1 MYGDVSIKI
10 HLFGAMAGKKSR
22 EKKLILLLIVLSLG
36 GLLFFFTG
44 YGRNPLR
51 YGSSTRSPVT
61 DGSSQLYFDRHA
73 GSFTEALPVG
83 NGRLGGM
90 VYGGSKKERILLN
103 EISMWSGS
111 CQEANK
117 EEAHKS
123 LPLIRR
129 HLLAGENREAQEL
142 LLKEF
147 ICEGAGSGQGRGK
160 SVQFGCYQMLAD
172 LLIRWK
178 NRGMIRDYSRVLDLS
193 TAVATESYMQKGNL
207 INKEYFVSA
216 PDQVF
221 VVHITSAFPRALSLE
236 LSLGRPERARTWI
249 DDRGLLIIE
258 GNLES
263 GTDREGMRYAAAVEV
278 ISDGNMTASSGKSA
292 VIRLKEASE
301 VTLLVAAATDY
312 QGFAGRRTADP
323 RKAIKDDLSRSRVF
337 SYEELKE
344 RHISDYRSYYD
355 RVDLDLGHG
364 AGEKKPTPARLAAF
378 SRGQPDPSLAALY
391 FNFGRYLLISS
402 SRPGGLPA
410 NLQGLWADTVNT
422 PWNGDYHLN
431 INVQMNY
438 WPAEVTNLHEL
449 HRPLIDLVKSLV
461 EPGSRTARAYYNAR
475 GWVAHV
481 ITNPWGFTAPGESAE
496 WGSTVSGSGWL
507 ASHLWEHYAFYPER
521 DYLREIYPVLEGAA
535 RFYLDMLIDLPDS
548 GFLVTAPSNS
558 PELGYRYRGKI
569 IHTCMGPTI
578 DNQVL
583 RELFENTRRAAEI
596 LGIDED
602 FQKELSAKRAKLPPT
617 AIGRGGRI
625 MEWLE
630 DYEEEDP
637 RHRHLSHLYGLY
649 PASEITERN
658 RDLFTAARD
667 TLERRGDGGTGWSL
681 AWKVNLWARLKD
693 GERAYQL
700 LKKLLVPVHERRN
713 FPFSQS
719 GGGTYPNLFCAH
731 PPFQIDGNLGGTA
744 GIAEMLLQ
752 SHDDVIEL
760 LPALPPCWLEGN
772 VKGLRARGGFE
783 LNFCWENG
791 RLVEGTLTSLT
802 GGTTTLSYR
811 EPLSVGQQ
819 TGCFV
824 PVTLK
829 AGESVNFKLA
839 E

>member
-1 MYGDVSIKI
+1 MT
-10 HLFGAMAGKKSR
+10 
-22 EKKLILLLIVLSLG
+22 LLLIVLTLG
-36 GLLFFFTG
+36 GLLFFFMG
-44 YGRNPLR
+44 YGQGPLR
-51 YGSSTRSPVT
+51 FGSAIRSPVT
-61 DGSSQLYFDRHA
+61 DGSSQLFFDRHA
-73 GSFTEALPVG
+73 RLFTEAFPVG

-90 VYGGSKKERILLN
+90 VYGGSRKERILLN

-111 CQEANK
+111 YQEANK
-117 EEAHKS
+117 EGAHKA
-123 LPLIRR
+123 LPLIRE
-129 HLLAGENREAQEL
+129 HLLAGENWEAQQL

-147 ICEGAGSGQGRGK
+147 VCEGPGSGRGRGK

-172 LLIRWK
+172 LLIKWK
-178 NRGMIRDYSRVLDLS
+178 NRGVIRDYSRVLDLS
-193 TAVATESYMQKGNL
+193 TAVATESYTQKGNL

-221 VVHITSAFPRALSLE
+221 VVHITSASPRALSLE
-236 LSLGRPERARTWI
+236 LSLGRPEHARTWI
-249 DDRGLLIIE
+249 DDQGLMIIE

-263 GTDREGMRYAAAVEV
+263 GTDREGMRYAAAVE
-278 ISDGNMTASSGKSA
+278 IITDGEVAVFSGKKA

-323 RKAIKDDLSRSRVF
+323 HKVIKDDLSRSRVF

-344 RHISDYRSYYD
+344 RHISDYRSFYD
-355 RVDLDLGHG
+355 RVNLDLGHG
-364 AGEKKPTPARLAAF
+364 AADKQPTPARLAAF
-378 SRGQPDPSLAALY
+378 SRGQSDPSLAALY

-431 INVQMNY
+431 INLQMNY
-438 WPAEVTNLHEL
+438 WPAEVANLHEM

-461 EPGSRTARAYYNAR
+461 EPGSGTARAYYNAR

-481 ITNPWGFTAPGESAE
+481 ITNPWGFTAPGEDGE

-507 ASHLWEHYAFYPER
+507 ASHLWEHYAFYPEH

-535 RFYLDMLIDLPDS
+535 RFYLDMLVDLPGS

-558 PELGYRYRGKI
+558 PELGYRYRGRTI
-569 IHTCMGPTI
+569 YTCMGPTI

-602 FQKELSAKRAKLPPT
+602 FQEELSASRAKLPPT

-649 PASEITERN
+649 PASEITEKKK
-658 RDLFTAARD
+658 DLFTAARA

-700 LKKLLVPVHERRN
+700 LKKLLLPVHERGSFR
-713 FPFSQS
+713 FLQS

-752 SHDDVIEL
+752 SHDNVIEL
-760 LPALPPCWLEGN
+760 LPALPSCWPEGN

-783 LNFCWENG
+783 LNFCWGNG
-791 RLVEGTLTSLT
+791 QLVEGTLTSLT

-811 EPLSVGQQ
+811 EPLSVGHQ

-824 PVTLK
+824 PVTLG
-829 AGESVNFKLA
+829 AGESVNFIPA